1 MDKIK
6 IERINY
12 LARKSRTE
20 SLSED
25 EKAEQTALRN
35 EYREYMRNGYM
46 EQFSNTYIID
56 KNGNKKRLI
65 KDGWEK

>member
-1 MDKIK
+1 MDKVK

-46 EQFSNTYIID
+46 AQFSSTYIID
-56 KNGNKKRLI
+56 RDGNKKRLI

>member
-56 KNGNKKRLI
+56 KNGNKKRLV